1 MGVTEDLA
9 DELALKVIKYVDA
22 SGDDGVISEI
32 VGILGAT
39 SQSAEEAF
47 LTSMRVRRANMA
59 ARAHLLNRVKKF
71 QKAGGR
77 RRRGQ
82 GRARNLTAIAI
93 RTGDP
98 RQAG

>member
-22 SGDDGVISEI
+22 SGDDSVISEI

-39 SQSAEEAF
+39 SQTAEEAF

-59 ARAHLLNRVKKF
+59 ARAHLLKRARKF
-71 QKAGGR
+71 QEKQSEGGD
-77 RRRGQ
+77 
-82 GRARNLTAIAI
+82 AATDAPE
-93 RTGDP
+93 T
-98 RQAG
+98 